1 MFTRRKSTHPLI
13 LCTSRTSAIQ
23 LHFVS
28 ANMNSKK
35 PRKQLQLDNYYEELC
50 FKYGIKYHPPAF
62 NETKIERQKRL
73 QSLRCQLY
81 SACDNIKSI
90 NFERTTCKTAN
101 MSRAFKMPSQS
112 IVLSDT
118 DSGIGQSYTIND

>member
-1 MFTRRKSTHPLI
+1 
-13 LCTSRTSAIQ
+13 
-23 LHFVS
+23 
-28 ANMNSKK
+28 MNSKK

-73 QSLRCQLY
+73 KSLRCQLY

-101 MSRAFKMPSQS
+101 MSRAFKLPSQS

-118 DSGIGQSYTIND
+118 DSGIRQSCTIND